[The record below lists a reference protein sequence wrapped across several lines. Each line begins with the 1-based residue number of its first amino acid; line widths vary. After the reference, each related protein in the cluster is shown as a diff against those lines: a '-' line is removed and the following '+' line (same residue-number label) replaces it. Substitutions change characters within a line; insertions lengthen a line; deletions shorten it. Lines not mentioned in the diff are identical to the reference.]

1 MRHTLYLIAV
11 LPCLFISAVS
21 FGQADTSVRTIPM
34 NEVVI
39 AAAPV
44 KTVVV
49 SKKVNTIVPTYYII
63 DTPLSRYKRLQERYH
78 VTKFEALEK
87 SPVILQSVELKIK
100 PYDSSLFTLNFVVF
114 SVCDGDTLYKVF
126 NLDEYRIK
134 HHKVLLD
141 LSKENIVLCSADFYM
156 GYGKVVKKIPRR
168 MSYRMYWGDK
178 GESAFLYKH
187 DGKLQLQENENIK
200 MVFPFT
206 ITYKMY

>member
-11 LPCLFISAVS
+11 LPFIFISTVL

-39 AAAPV
+39 AAAPI
-44 KTVVV
+44 KTAVV

-63 DTPLSRYKRLQERYH
+63 DTPLSMHRKIPIHYE
-78 VTKFEALEK
+78 VTKFDAVEK
-87 SPVILQSVELKIK
+87 APVILQTVELKIK
-100 PYDSSLFTLNFVVF
+100 PYDSSLFTMNFVVF

-126 NLDEYRIK
+126 SLDKYRIK
-134 HHKVLLD
+134 HHKLTLD
-141 LSKENIVLCSADFYM
+141 LSKENIVLCPHEFYM
-156 GYGKVVKKIPRR
+156 GYGQVVTKIPQR
-168 MSYRMYWGDK
+168 MHYRMYWGDK
-178 GESAFLYKH
+178 GESAFLYEH
-187 DGKLQLQENENIK
+187 EGKLHLQQSKGDN

>member
-1 MRHTLYLIAV
+1 MRHTLYLIAAIS
-11 LPCLFISAVS
+11 CLFISATS

-87 SPVILQSVELKIK
+87 SPVVLQSVELKIK
-100 PYDSSLFTLNFVVF
+100 PYDSSLLTMNFVIF
-114 SVCDGDTLYKVF
+114 SVCGNDTLYKVF
-126 NLDEYRIK
+126 NLDGYRIR
-134 HHKVLLD
+134 HHKLLLD
-141 LSKENIVLCSADFYM
+141 LSKENIVLCSAVFYM
-156 GYGKVVKKIPRR
+156 GYGKIVKKIPHK

-187 DGKLQLQENENIK
+187 EGKLQLQENENIK

-206 ITYKMY
+206 ITYKVY